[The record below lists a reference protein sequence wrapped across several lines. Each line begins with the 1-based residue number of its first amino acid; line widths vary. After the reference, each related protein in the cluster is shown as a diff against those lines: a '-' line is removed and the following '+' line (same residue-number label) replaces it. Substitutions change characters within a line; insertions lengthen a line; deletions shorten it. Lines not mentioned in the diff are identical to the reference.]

1 VVRLALSP
9 PYPRKDVLAW
19 LAARAVPGVE
29 ELSGGVYRR
38 TLRTGGGGAAIG
50 VVELEPHD
58 DHVRTSLPPAATNEA
73 ERRCRALLD
82 LDADPRAVSA
92 VLAPDPVL
100 GALLTRHPGVR
111 VPGAVDR
118 FESAARTVLGQQVSL
133 AAARTLAAR
142 IATTWGTPLH
152 APDGGLT
159 HAFPTAAALAE
170 ADLAAVVMPAAR
182 RAALGE
188 LARRVAGGRL
198 DLGPG
203 CEPEEARRR
212 LLEVPGIG
220 PWTAS
225 YIALRA
231 LGDRDAFPAPDLG
244 LRRAARRLGLPSVAA
259 GLDAH
264 ARRWRPV
271 RAYAAH
277 LLWASGA

>member
-1 VVRLALSP
+1 VLRLELSP
-9 PYPRKDVLAW
+9 PYPREDVLAW

-38 TLRTGGGGAAIG
+38 TLRTGAGIG
-50 VVELEPHD
+50 LVELEPHD
-58 DHVRTSLPPAATNEA
+58 DHVRATLPPAATTDT

-82 LDADPRAVSA
+82 LDTDPRAVSA
-92 VLAPDPVL
+92 VLAADPVL
-100 GALLTRHPGVR
+100 ATLLTRHPGVR
-111 VPGAVDR
+111 VPGAADR

-142 IATTWGTPLH
+142 IATTWGTPLR

-159 HAFPTAAALAE
+159 HALPTAAALAE
-170 ADLAAVVMPAAR
+170 ADLAAIGMPDAR
-182 RAALGE
+182 RRALAE

-198 DLGPG
+198 ALGPG
-203 CEPEEARRR
+203 CEPNEARRR
-212 LLEVPGIG
+212 LLDVPGIG
-220 PWTAS
+220 PWTAA

-231 LGDRDAFPAPDLG
+231 LGDRDAFPAADLG
-244 LRRAARRLGLPSVAA
+244 LLRAARRLGLPSVAA

-264 ARRWRPV
+264 ARRWRPL